1 MRTKHISWVVA
12 LGLVLAGCSQAPTVD
27 VDAAKHALDEARQA
41 QAADYAPQSWTA
53 AQDAQVKLDVELDA
67 QAQRWSAL
75 RSYAIARQ
83 LALETKTAAERS
95 RDEAVA
101 GKEQAKTE
109 ASTMMA
115 QAREETTRAH
125 SDIESAPHGKGT
137 EADLATMKTDA
148 TSIDETLQEAQRA
161 FDAGDYI
168 GANAKAQAAIDA
180 AKKIEGEIDQAKAAR
195 RAA

>member
-1 MRTKHISWVVA
+1 MRTTHISWVVA
-12 LGLVLAGCSQAPTVD
+12 VGLVLAGCSQAPTVD

-53 AQDAQVKLDVELDA
+53 AQDAQAKLDVELDA

-75 RSYAIARQ
+75 RSYTIARQ

-101 GKEQAKTE
+101 GKEQAKAE

-125 SDIESAPHGKGT
+125 SAIESAPHGKGT
-137 EADLATMKTDA
+137 EADLATLKTDA
-148 TSIDETLQEAQRA
+148 TSIDDTLQEAQRA

-168 GANAKAQAAIDA
+168 GAKAKSQAAIDA
-180 AKKIEGEIDQAKAAR
+180 AKKIEDEIEQAKAAR

>member
-1 MRTKHISWVVA
+1 MRTTHFSWVVA
-12 LGLVLAGCSQAPTVD
+12 LGLVLAGCSQPPTVD

-53 AQDAQVKLDVELDA
+53 AQDADSKLQAELDA
-67 QAQRWSAL
+67 QSQRWSAL
-75 RSYAIARQ
+75 RSYTIARQ

-101 GKEQAKTE
+101 GKDKVKTE

-115 QAREETTRAH
+115 QAREETTRAQAA
-125 SDIESAPHGKGT
+125 IASAPHGKGT
-137 EADLATMKTDA
+137 EADLATLKTDA
-148 TSIDETLQEAQRA
+148 TSIDDTLQEAQRA